1 MDYTKLPKDL
11 IYQDRKM
18 LDVFMHNQITE
29 KLVGN
34 MLDINVLQISEFEK
48 HALDCL
54 NTAYYI
60 CTMVQVESKPEWRF
74 GEYCDISLQL
84 NQYFKEEYQR
94 VVLSLVIILLE
105 CCNPEVISHSQV
117 LIDKLRA
124 FVTRGGNSTVGIFAG
139 SLGTPILALREIFPR
154 LYQGIDH
161 AIIFPDNEFSPRN
174 LAQAVSEDGMEL
186 SGRLY
191 QAADICT
198 VVTHLC
204 KTKEE
209 KKAVLNEAIKHGFV
223 RKGEVTYDFSKWP
236 EADYNMFLSLLEK
249 VENGDME
256 KESEPKDTVKEPEF
270 DKYKEQIEIQNK
282 EIEKLR
288 NELQALKESTTIT
301 EEQFDEIFNT
311 DDNKQ
316 QRQQVAVNTDNS
328 PLLARITDLENEV
341 EKYRTLYEAAD
352 NQLKRY
358 QDEEATTQDLNEEQK
373 LGINERIIFV
383 SSLLGV
389 SLKPDIV
396 NQKQLAKLIAK
407 LTGDSWES
415 IRSRISSINSETQQV
430 DDGKLEKFS
439 EGTQTA
445 AKNVYKLI
453 DKAVKGSTRANKGYQ
468 CRQALEN
475 INLTYKLGIDL

>member
-18 LDVFMHNQITE
+18 LDDFMHNQITE

-60 CTMVQVESKPEWRF
+60 CTMAQVESKPEWRF

-84 NQYFKEEYQR
+84 NQYYKVEYQR

-174 LAQAVSEDGMEL
+174 LVKAVSEDGMEL

-198 VVTHLC
+198 AVTHFC
-204 KTKEE
+204 KTNEE
-209 KKAVLNEAIKHGFV
+209 KKVVLNEAIKHGFV
-223 RKGEVTYDFSKWP
+223 RMGEVTYDFSKWP
-236 EADYNMFLSLLEK
+236 EAEYNKLLSLLEK
-249 VENGDME
+249 VDNDDTGKE
-256 KESEPKDTVKEPEF
+256 KEQKETAKEPES
-270 DKYKEQIEIQNK
+270 DYYKEQF
-282 EIEKLR
+282 EKLK
-288 NELQALKESTTIT
+288 NEYERLRADFEKYKNDMSITKE
-301 EEQFDEIFNT
+301 EFDEIFPPN
-311 DDNKQ
+311 DNQ
-316 QRQQVAVNTDNS
+316 QKKEEPVNTDNS

-341 EKYRTLYEAAD
+341 EKYRTLYEVAD
-352 NQLKRY
+352 NQLKRF
-358 QDEEATTQDLNEEQK
+358 QDEEETCVDLNEEQK

-396 NQKQLAKLIAK
+396 NQIQLAKLIAK

>member
-18 LDVFMHNQITE
+18 LDDFMHNQITE

-60 CTMVQVESKPEWRF
+60 CTMAQVESKPEWRF

-84 NQYFKEEYQR
+84 NQYYKVEYQR

-174 LAQAVSEDGMEL
+174 LAKAVSEDGMEL

-191 QAADICT
+191 KGDDISA

-209 KKAVLNEAIKHGFV
+209 KKAVLNEAIKYGFIKEGQV
-223 RKGEVTYDFSKWP
+223 VYNFKGWSES
-236 EADYNMFLSLLEK
+236 EYNKLFSLLEK
-249 VENGDME
+249 VDNEDTGKE
-256 KESEPKDTVKEPEF
+256 KEQKETAKEPES
-270 DKYKEQIEIQNK
+270 DYSKEQF
-282 EIEKLR
+282 EKLK
-288 NELQALKESTTIT
+288 NENERLRADFEKFKNDMSITKE
-301 EEQFDEIFNT
+301 EFDEIFPPNDNQLQQQEPVNTDILELRKQIEEQKAEIRRLT
-311 DDNKQ
+311 DDNENLTI
-316 QRQQVAVNTDNS
+316 AVEGYKSQGRGMTAPDAAMLTTAVCISLNQLPANGRESLWPILSSCWGFSENTSKDALRRAVKEVKANKMAS
-328 PLLARITDLENEV
+328 KFTTLQLIPRI
-341 EKYRTLYEAAD
+341 A
-352 NQLKRY
+352 NQLK
-358 QDEEATTQDLNEEQK
+358 ELPQK
-373 LGINERIIFV
+373 LKEIRNER
-383 SSLLGV
+383 
-389 SLKPDIV
+389 
-396 NQKQLAKLIAK
+396 LI
-407 LTGDSWES
+407 
-415 IRSRISSINSETQQV
+415 
-430 DDGKLEKFS
+430 
-439 EGTQTA
+439 
-445 AKNVYKLI
+445 KNNPK
-453 DKAVKGSTRANKGYQ
+453 VKKTK
-468 CRQALEN
+468 
-475 INLTYKLGIDL
+475 

>member
-18 LDVFMHNQITE
+18 LDDFMHNQVTE
-29 KLVGN
+29 KLIDN

-60 CTMVQVESKPEWRF
+60 CTMAQVESKPEWRF

-84 NQYFKEEYQR
+84 NQYYKVEYQR

-223 RKGEVTYDFSKWP
+223 RMGEVTYDFSKWP
-236 EADYNMFLSLLEK
+236 EAEYNKLLSLLEK
-249 VENGDME
+249 VDNDDTGKENE
-256 KESEPKDTVKEPEF
+256 QKETAKEPESDYSKEQF
-270 DKYKEQIEIQNK
+270 EKLKNENERLRADFEKYKNDMSITK
-282 EIEKLR
+282 EE
-288 NELQALKESTTIT
+288 
-301 EEQFDEIFNT
+301 FDEIFPPNDNQQKKEEPANT
-311 DDNKQ
+311 DILELRKQIEEQKAEIRRLRDDNENLTI
-316 QRQQVAVNTDNS
+316 AVEGYKSQGRGMTAPDAAMLTTAVCISLNQLPANGRESLWPILSSCWGFSENTSKDALRRAVKEVKANKMAS
-328 PLLARITDLENEV
+328 KFTTLQLIPRI
-341 EKYRTLYEAAD
+341 A
-352 NQLKRY
+352 NQLK
-358 QDEEATTQDLNEEQK
+358 ELPQK
-373 LGINERIIFV
+373 LKEIRDER
-383 SSLLGV
+383 
-389 SLKPDIV
+389 
-396 NQKQLAKLIAK
+396 LI
-407 LTGDSWES
+407 
-415 IRSRISSINSETQQV
+415 
-430 DDGKLEKFS
+430 
-439 EGTQTA
+439 
-445 AKNVYKLI
+445 KNNPK
-453 DKAVKGSTRANKGYQ
+453 VKKSK
-468 CRQALEN
+468 
-475 INLTYKLGIDL
+475 

>member
-1 MDYTKLPKDL
+1 MDYTKFPKDL

-18 LDVFMHNQITE
+18 LDDFMHNQITE

-48 HALDCL
+48 HALDCF

-74 GEYCDISLQL
+74 GEYCDIPLQL
-84 NQYFKEEYQR
+84 NQYYKEEYQR

-124 FVTRGGNSTVGIFAG
+124 FVARGGNSTVGIFAG

-186 SGRLY
+186 SGLLY
-191 QAADICT
+191 RGADICT

-204 KTKEE
+204 KTNEE
-209 KKAVLNEAIKHGFV
+209 KKVVLNEAIKHGFV

-236 EADYNMFLSLLEK
+236 EAEYNKLLSLLEK
-249 VENGDME
+249 VDNDDTGKENE
-256 KESEPKDTVKEPEF
+256 QKETAKEPES
-270 DKYKEQIEIQNK
+270 DYYKEQIKIQNK

-288 NELQALKESTTIT
+288 NELEALKESTTIT

-316 QRQQVAVNTDNS
+316 QRQQEAVNTDN
-328 PLLARITDLENEV
+328 LELRKQIEELKAENLQLKEENENLTIAV
-341 EKYRTLYEAAD
+341 EGYKSQGRGMTAPDAAMLTTAVCISLNQLPANGRESLWPILSYCWGFSENTSKDALRRGVKEEKANKMASKFTTLQLIPRIA
-352 NQLKRY
+352 NQLK
-358 QDEEATTQDLNEEQK
+358 ELPQK
-373 LGINERIIFV
+373 LKEIRDER
-383 SSLLGV
+383 
-389 SLKPDIV
+389 
-396 NQKQLAKLIAK
+396 LI
-407 LTGDSWES
+407 
-415 IRSRISSINSETQQV
+415 
-430 DDGKLEKFS
+430 
-439 EGTQTA
+439 
-445 AKNVYKLI
+445 KNNPK
-453 DKAVKGSTRANKGYQ
+453 VKKSK
-468 CRQALEN
+468 
-475 INLTYKLGIDL
+475 